1 MEKNKE
7 TLHVLRHSCSHIM
20 AQAVQKLFPQAKLA
34 IGPATDA
41 GFYYDF
47 DLTDGYAF
55 TQDDLAKIE
64 EEMKN
69 IIKQNLTFEKYI
81 IPDVD
86 KQIAEFK
93 AEGEIYK
100 AELLEE
106 HRNDNPTLYFTKD
119 KDGNVLFNDLCAGP
133 HIPNTSYIKGN
144 AIKLLKVAGAYW
156 RGNEKN
162 KMLQRIYATA
172 YWNKEDLQDYLTF
185 IEEAEKR
192 DHRKLGTQLDLFSTR
207 EELGGGLVLWHPNLA
222 TVREQIENYWRE
234 EHRKRGYVIVNTPQ
248 IAKSKLWEISGHMDH
263 YKENMFPPMEMEG
276 ESFVLRPMNC
286 PHHMMIYANKMHS
299 YKDLPIRIGE
309 IAHDFRFEASG
320 TLKGIERGRH
330 FCQNDAHLF
339 VTPEQIES
347 EFKQVVD
354 LIFDTYKD
362 FNITDYRCVLS
373 LRDPED
379 KVKYH
384 DDDEMWNTAED
395 ALRKVLDDIGIEYT
409 EEIGEAAFYGPKLD
423 VNVKPAIGNEYTLST
438 CQLDF
443 CLPAKFNLTYIDKD
457 GTKKTP
463 VVLHRAI
470 LGSLDRF
477 MAYILEETKGNL
489 PLWLAP
495 VQARIL
501 PVKNEDEELNAYAH
515 ELYDFLDDN
524 NIRVEIDERAEKLG
538 YRVRAAQV
546 EKVPYLII
554 LGKNEVND
562 KTVSYRL
569 HGEQKTTTVPM
580 DEFLAMLQD
589 EIKTKKL
596 NPAASK

>member
-1 MEKNKE
+1 ME
-7 TLHVLRHSCSHIM
+7 V
-20 AQAVQKLFPQAKLA
+20 
-34 IGPATDA
+34 
-41 GFYYDF
+41 
-47 DLTDGYAF
+47 
-55 TQDDLAKIE
+55 
-64 EEMKN
+64 
-69 IIKQNLTFEKYI
+69 
-81 IPDVD
+81 
-86 KQIAEFK
+86 
-93 AEGEIYK
+93 
-100 AELLEE
+100 
-106 HRNDNPTLYFTKD
+106 
-119 KDGNVLFNDLCAGP
+119 
-133 HIPNTSYIKGN
+133 
-144 AIKLLKVAGAYW
+144 
-156 RGNEKN
+156 
-162 KMLQRIYATA
+162 
-172 YWNKEDLQDYLTF
+172 
-185 IEEAEKR
+185 
-192 DHRKLGTQLDLFSTR
+192 
-207 EELGGGLVLWHPNLA
+207 
-222 TVREQIENYWRE
+222 
-234 EHRKRGYVIVNTPQ
+234 
-248 IAKSKLWEISGHMDH
+248 
-263 YKENMFPPMEMEG
+263 EG

-286 PHHMMIYANKMHS
+286 PHHMMIYANRMHS

-347 EFKQVVD
+347 EFAKVVE

-384 DDDEMWNTAED
+384 DDDEMWNNAEN

-443 CLPAKFNLTYIDKD
+443 CLPAKFNLSYIDSD

-495 VQARIL
+495 VQAKIL
-501 PVKNEDEELNAYAH
+501 PVKNEDEELNAYSH
-515 ELYDFLDDN
+515 DLYKYLDDN
-524 NIRVEIDERAEKLG
+524 GIRVEIDERNEKLG
-538 YRVRAAQV
+538 YRIREAQM
-546 EKVPYLII
+546 EKVPYLLV
-554 LGKNEVND
+554 LGKNEAAD
-562 KTVSYRL
+562 GTVSYRL
-569 HGEQKTTTVPM
+569 HGEQNSTTVSKE
-580 DEFLAMLQD
+580 DFLALLKED
-589 EIKTKKL
+589 IRTKKI
-596 NPAASK
+596 NPAALK